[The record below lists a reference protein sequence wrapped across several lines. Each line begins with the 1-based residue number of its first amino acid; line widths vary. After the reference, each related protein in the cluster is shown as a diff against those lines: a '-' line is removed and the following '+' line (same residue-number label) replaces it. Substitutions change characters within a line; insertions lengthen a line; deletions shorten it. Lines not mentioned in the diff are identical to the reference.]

1 MFWIIFTIAASV
13 LQAFRNLEQKHLN
26 KKLDTLTVTWSRFLL
41 PLPAAIAVVF
51 CSFSLVSNQ
60 FIFHCIVTAF
70 FQIAGNFLLLRTIQ
84 SKNFSIGIAFYKTEL
99 LQSLLL
105 GLALFDQHI
114 SSGGF
119 VAILVTTLGMILM
132 SNMSIKKLEL
142 DKAALFGTLSGLCFS
157 ISAFNLKFASD
168 QMKLI
173 GNNDYAAGANT
184 LMWVILLQNLIFVI
198 IKSSQKRLRQDLQK
212 LLTTEN
218 RSSFLKMSILS
229 FAGSILWFIAFSIGN
244 VIYVKAVGQVE
255 LIAALLISW
264 HLKEKYKT
272 REFVG
277 IFVTALGILAL
288 IFFH

>member
-1 MFWIIFTIAASV
+1 MSWIIFTIAAST

-60 FIFHCIVTAF
+60 FIFHCIITAF

-84 SKNFSIGIAFYKTEL
+84 SKNFSIGIAFYKTEI

-105 GLALFDQHI
+105 GVALFGQHVSLI
-114 SSGGF
+114 GLI
-119 VAILVTTLGMILM
+119 AILITTFGMFLM
-132 SNMSIKKLEL
+132 SNLNIKKIGI
-142 DKAALFGTLSGLCFS
+142 DKAAIFGAMSGLCFS
-157 ISAFNLKFASD
+157 VSAFNLKFASD
-168 QMKLI
+168 QINLI
-173 GNNDYAAGANT
+173 GYNDYAAGAAT
-184 LMWVILLQNLIFVI
+184 LMWVILIQNLIFVI
-198 IKSSQKRLRQDLQK
+198 VKSSQRRLRQDLRK

-229 FAGSILWFIAFSIGN
+229 FAGSILWFIAFAIGE

-264 HLKEKYKT
+264 HLKEKYKP

-277 IFVTALGILAL
+277 IFITALGILAL